1 MTENMKLAI
10 EAINKW
16 FYFSMNY
23 ETVLHNW
30 KDVRGEP
37 RSENIPGF
45 LAEAKWTCNLDHMLS
60 KWKAATK
67 SRNPSAYLTDFY
79 GELDIPN
86 RIALI
91 EWLMTNY
98 NGEKKIF

>member
-23 ETVLHNW
+23 DMILHSW
-30 KDVRGEP
+30 ESVQ
-37 RSENIPGF
+37 GF
-45 LAEAKWTCNLDHMLS
+45 HRCEVVPKFLVEAKWTCNFDHILS
-60 KWKAATK
+60 KWNTATV
-67 SRNPSAYLTDFY
+67 SSSPSAYLTNFY
-79 GELDIPN
+79 AELDSPN
-86 RIALI
+86 CIALI

-98 NGEKKIF
+98 NGERKII